1 MFFLKKTTLIPCN
14 NHVILKVVV
23 EEIIMIALQI
33 QDIKN
38 FMGKLLL
45 SQTFDN
51 FLLVEGSVTTYNTFR
66 IEGRVHKDFFTP
78 EEIDEKQ
85 LESREFSL
93 WKEVKPFCLELI
105 KGKKTPLG
113 FKFTFQLSKENTA
126 KLLTSSGIT
135 SIQPENVSGLLL
147 NVRYDSNGLQ
157 VITATNLSLFTLDK
171 TLEHAWDDMV
181 KRFLKQQEISFL

>member
-1 MFFLKKTTLIPCN
+1 M
-14 NHVILKVVV
+14 V
-23 EEIIMIALQI
+23 ALQI

-38 FMGKLLL
+38 FMSKLLL
-45 SQTFDN
+45 SQTFDH
-51 FLLVEGSVTTYNTFR
+51 FLLIEGSITTFNTFR
-66 IEGRVHKDFFTP
+66 IDGRIHSDFFT
-78 EEIDEKQ
+78 EEEQEERRLHD
-85 LESREFSL
+85 REFSL

-113 FKFTFQLSKENTA
+113 FKFTFQLSKENTV

-147 NVRYDSNGLQ
+147 NIRYDNGTLN

-171 TLEHAWDDMV
+171 TLERAWDDMV

>member
-1 MFFLKKTTLIPCN
+1 
-14 NHVILKVVV
+14 
-23 EEIIMIALQI
+23 MIALQI

-38 FMGKLLL
+38 FMSKLLL

-51 FLLVEGSVTTYNTFR
+51 FLLVEGTITTYNTFR
-66 IEGRVHKDFFTP
+66 IDGRVHKDFFTE
-78 EEIDEKQ
+78 EEIEERGLSD
-85 LESREFSL
+85 REFSL

-126 KLLTSSGIT
+126 KLLASSGIT
-135 SIQPENVSGLLL
+135 SIQPENVSGLLI
-147 NVRYDSNGLQ
+147 NVRFDSNGLSC
-157 VITATNLSLFTLDK
+157 ITATNLNLFTLDK
-171 TLEHAWDDMV
+171 SLEHAWDDMV